1 MSIHIGSM
9 LFAGKRYAA
18 EVYPEKEV
26 WGYADLAEVTF
37 GIVGKVSHMT
47 ITCISFSHWANTQV
61 LLGRILSNCV
71 HVAIVVCDIVDLQGN
86 LGYSATL
93 MFLRQRSVAIQV
105 SIVLPSYVMCVH
117 DLPTDCSAS
126 DYSHPPV
133 PGSHS
138 LHDLCQRSG
147 ERVGLVVFIVKAAAL
162 FVWFLI
168 VFLFVIWK
176 TVRVLSYF
184 VRCTLVRKCLLVV
197 V

>member
-61 LLGRILSNCV
+61 PLGRILSNCV

-86 LGYSATL
+86 LGYLATL
-93 MFLRQRSVAIQV
+93 MLDKG
-105 SIVLPSYVMCVH
+105 VLLYRYLECYQAMYMYVP
-117 DLPTDCSAS
+117 DLLTDCSAS

-138 LHDLCQRSG
+138 LHDLCQRPG

-184 VRCTLVRKCLLVV
+184 GRCALVRKCLLLVV
-197 V
+197 